1 LGYIIDRGFDVTTI
15 ATIIVIYIAAA
26 ICVGVALGFMAS
38 KDGGSFVKWL
48 IYGALLPFIAIPK
61 AISIM
66 RTPVARA
73 STGGGYKKCMYC
85 RKKVKFS
92 ATHCPKCGYEFID
105 WS

>member
-1 LGYIIDRGFDVTTI
+1 VTTTG
-15 ATIIVIYIAAA
+15 TIIIIYITAA
-26 ICVGVALGFMAS
+26 ICVGAALGFMAS
-38 KDGGSFVKWL
+38 KDEGSFVKWFL
-48 IYGALLPFIAIPK
+48 YGALLPFIAIPK

-66 RTPVARA
+66 RTPVARV
-73 STGGGYKKCMYC
+73 STSGGYKKCLYC